1 MGADRTRPRRD
12 KDDAQDGLQGPHAP
26 GRLYQHQARA
36 HLWRVWGHRHNLPKM
51 IGVLIP
57 VARLATANAGRVR
70 GCSGTK
76 MRKYA
81 RGEMPEEDPPE
92 GFMVPSAWKIV
103 KECARP
109 TSHSADQLTN
119 QPAI

>member
-1 MGADRTRPRRD
+1 MSKEDLYEPSHGKKVLELTPGLKKIVFIGFKPAAYDKTTHKMAFTDPTRP
-12 KDDAQDGLQGPHAP
+12 DDF
-26 GRLYQHQARA
+26 
-36 HLWRVWGHRHNLPKM
+36 
-51 IGVLIP
+51 ISI
-57 VARLATANAGRVR
+57 
-70 GCSGTK
+70 SGTK

-109 TSHSADQLTN
+109 TSQPTDQLTN
-119 QPAI
+119 QLAI